1 MNCFKGKFKFILA
14 GTSLFLFLILIAG
27 IFRGETKRNDKKSE
41 EVKSAQTKISDSPQ
55 SIDPSPSPILSQS
68 LIFYDKQPAMVIK
81 VVDGDTIAV
90 SINGQNETIRMIGIN
105 TPETVDPRKTVE
117 CFGIEASNK
126 AKEYFKNN
134 DYKVWLEEDPAQG
147 DRDKY
152 QRLLRY
158 VFSENGTQDYG
169 FTMIKTGY
177 AYEYTYST
185 QYKYQADYKDAQTY
199 AQNNKLGL
207 WADNICRD
215 QSTSQV
221 SGSSTSQ
228 VEGSKSVLGDR
239 DCPDFKTQK
248 EAQEFFIA
256 NGGPAS
262 DSHKLDSD
270 KDGAACESLP

>member
-1 MNCFKGKFKFILA
+1 MA
-14 GTSLFLFLILIAG
+14 LILFTIFITG
-27 IFRGETKRNDKKSE
+27 IFGEKTKINSKKPA
-41 EVKSAQTKISDSPQ
+41 EVKTAQTKINSSSQAVDSPT
-55 SIDPSPSPILSQS
+55 PSQS
-68 LIFYDKQPAMVIK
+68 LVPYDKQAVTVIK

-90 SINGQNETIRMIGIN
+90 SINGQNETIRIIGIN

-169 FTMIKTGY
+169 LTMIKTGY